1 MEHMATRK
9 LLAPLDHVL
18 STNDADIFIS
28 LELFL
33 AHVGVQSVEIT
44 NSLM

>member
-33 AHVGVQSVEIT
+33 AHVGVPVGHVT
-44 NSLM
+44 VT